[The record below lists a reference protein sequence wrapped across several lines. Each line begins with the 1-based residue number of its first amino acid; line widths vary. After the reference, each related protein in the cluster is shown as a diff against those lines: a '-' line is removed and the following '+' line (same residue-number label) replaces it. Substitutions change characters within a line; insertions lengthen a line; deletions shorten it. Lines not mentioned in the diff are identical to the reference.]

1 MSKYLNLLIILVS
14 CWTLSATAAP
24 PSRSSGS
31 GGHLKCWINKDGVK
45 ECGNAVPP
53 EYSQQGH
60 SEVNKQGMV
69 VDQKQ
74 RAKTKEELEAEQAA
88 AEAAA
93 AKKAEEE
100 RKRQTQAAQ
109 DKVLLATFNSEDDII
124 LTRDGKLS
132 NIAATIKLT
141 ESHLSKVQADLDKRL
156 KDAADL
162 ERKGQKPSEEQQKD
176 IAALRKQVADNERFI
191 ADKHKEQDSIRA
203 QFDVDIQR
211 FRDLTQKKKA
221 AVGP

>member
-69 VDQKQ
+69 VDQRQ

-88 AEAAA
+88 EAQKLADEQ
-93 AKKAEEE
+93 K
-100 RKRQTQAAQ
+100 RKNQATQ

-124 LTRDGKLS
+124 LTRDGKIS
-132 NIAATIKLT
+132 NITATIKLT
-141 ESHLSKVQADLDKRL
+141 EGRMAKVQANLDKL
-156 KDAADL
+156 VKDAADM
-162 ERKGQKPSEEQQKD
+162 ERKGQQPTEQQTQD
-176 IAALRKQVADNERFI
+176 ITSLRKQVQDNERFI
-191 ADKHKEQDSIRA
+191 ADKYKEQDAIRA
-203 QFDVDIQR
+203 QFETDLQR
-211 FRDLTQKKKA
+211 FRDLTQKKA
-221 AVGP
+221 AGP